1 MHSLVY
7 CTDSNR
13 NNNILVT
20 CSIVLAGKWNPMRTQ
35 ALRQFKCVRTQR
47 HEMYAWAA
55 YVSWA
60 SNTTTSPSVCVNV
73 ASLTPK
79 MTRKK
84 AYSAYKNCLKH
95 ALGIQLPVSGIKSN
109 MLKVSDPKITE
120 IFQYF
125 DDLIFQ
131 GLKFSFSIFKI
142 TIQSVFSL
150 GRIVIWRIFGWM
162 EKLSVNI
169 RVGYLVNKLKWATFT
184 NKNKNTSRS
193 QALK

>member
-1 MHSLVY
+1 M
-7 CTDSNR
+7 
-13 NNNILVT
+13 
-20 CSIVLAGKWNPMRTQ
+20 LAGKWNPMRTQ

-109 MLKVSDPKITE
+109 MLKVSDPKNHGNIS
-120 IFQYF
+120 ILWRFNF
-125 DDLIFQ
+125 SN
-131 GLKFSFSIFKI
+131 LKFSFSIFQI
-142 TIQSVFSL
+142 TTIQSVFSL
-150 GRIVIWRIFGWM
+150 GRIVIWRIFGWI
-162 EKLSVNI
+162 ENFSE
-169 RVGYLVNKLKWATFT
+169 NKLGLS
-184 NKNKNTSRS
+184 NLY
-193 QALK
+193 QQE

>member
-1 MHSLVY
+1 MYQIHALPVPTLIEITTY
-7 CTDSNR
+7 YV
-13 NNNILVT
+13 VT

-125 DDLIFQ
+125 DDLIFP
-131 GLKFSFSIFKI
+131 
-142 TIQSVFSL
+142 
-150 GRIVIWRIFGWM
+150 IWNFHFDFPNHDYPERLLFG
-162 EKLSVNI
+162 
-169 RVGYLVNKLKWATFT
+169 
-184 NKNKNTSRS
+184 
-193 QALK
+193 

>member
-1 MHSLVY
+1 MVSKFNLRIVSAYPRKQLSDPCTPY
-7 CTDSNR
+7 CTYSNR
-13 NNNILVT
+13 NNNILVHNLFYSVGREMKSNAYT
-20 CSIVLAGKWNPMRTQ
+20 GFASIQ
-35 ALRQFKCVRTQR
+35 VRTNAKA

-79 MTRKK
+79 VTRKK

-109 MLKVSDPKITE
+109 MLKVSDPKKITD

-125 DDLIFQ
+125 DDFIFQ
-131 GLKFSFSIFKI
+131 I
-142 TIQSVFSL
+142 
-150 GRIVIWRIFGWM
+150 
-162 EKLSVNI
+162 
-169 RVGYLVNKLKWATFT
+169 
-184 NKNKNTSRS
+184 
-193 QALK
+193 

>member
-1 MHSLVY
+1 MVSKFDLRIVSASPRKEQISDPCTPY

-84 AYSAYKNCLKH
+84 AYTAYKNCLKH

-120 IFQYF
+120 IIQYF
-125 DDLIFQ
+125 GRFNFPIRNFHFR
-131 GLKFSFSIFKI
+131 FSK
-142 TIQSVFSL
+142 SL
-150 GRIVIWRIFGWM
+150 
-162 EKLSVNI
+162 
-169 RVGYLVNKLKWATFT
+169 
-184 NKNKNTSRS
+184 SRAS
-193 QALK
+193 SL